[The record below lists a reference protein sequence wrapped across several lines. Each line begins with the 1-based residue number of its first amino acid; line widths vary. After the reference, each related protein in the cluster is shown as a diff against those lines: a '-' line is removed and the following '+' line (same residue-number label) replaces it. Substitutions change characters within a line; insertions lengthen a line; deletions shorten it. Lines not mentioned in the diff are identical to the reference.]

1 MVESESSKL
10 ATILLQQFYPQLV
23 ASTPSMSIAEFEVDG
38 FAANFGDGY
47 LLPGGSL
54 MEPVNLLST
63 NEASSDYGKCRF
75 STCYDT
81 LLWPLEVLSVKKELS
96 SQYPELETR
105 FARVQSVKIELGE
118 SQPGAAENLDF
129 GNLVRFFIDVDEEYR
144 FLFLEILYRHLIG
157 VAVLD
162 HEGKLKNP

>member
-1 MVESESSKL
+1 
-10 ATILLQQFYPQLV
+10 
-23 ASTPSMSIAEFEVDG
+23 MSIAEFEVDG

-105 FARVQSVKIELGE
+105 FSRVQSVLKIELRKSARRRRE
-118 SQPGAAENLDF
+118 SRL
-129 GNLVRFFIDVDEEYR
+129 
-144 FLFLEILYRHLIG
+144 
-157 VAVLD
+157 
-162 HEGKLKNP
+162 